1 MIREEK
7 WSIWRKSLV
16 AIILSFIIIYI
27 IESVGSRSILPNV
40 FPPNTKNILESGF
53 DNSEVI
59 ENSIEE
65 IFDPIYNNL
74 GERSLLIDII
84 TGTLTALVSGGLF
97 AAIYKKIAYNKE
109 INIRDIFSL
118 FENNL
123 VRNLI
128 ASFIFN
134 VLVKVGMLLI
144 IVPGIVAYLGL
155 YPWVLLAS
163 ESENDNKSGM
173 DLIKMTWE
181 VTSGKKSMIFNKT
194 IKWGFLYMFAQVI
207 PILLFIFSTL
217 FMGNRDASLNV
228 VFLTIAVLLLII
240 FTLAARTLLVMKD
253 IEVGIDLVDS
263 SRLPYSMFK
272 NWESKQNDESDY
284 LEIEFKDEDRL

>member
-7 WSIWRKSLV
+7 WSIWRKSLF

-27 IESVGSRSILPNV
+27 IESVGSRSVIPNV

-53 DNSEVI
+53 ENAEVI

-123 VRNLI
+123 VRNLL

-134 VLVKVGMLLI
+134 VLVKVGMLLL

-217 FMGNRDASLNV
+217 FMGNRDGSLNV

-263 SRLPYSMFK
+263 SRLPYSKFK